1 MVVSQIWIQ
10 HLHCT
15 QIIGHC
21 HLRAGS
27 EIDPFLGGSL
37 FTAMVI
43 ALADVEQEFKY
54 TMSGFYG
61 YRIPE
66 IEGIG
71 LFTVSNKHFRI
82 FFLCEGLYKKGIPY
96 LPGKKISKK
105 IEELLRRLEQKL
117 PHDTCSLAHRLEDG
131 YYWFDLMCSIGF
143 GGEIQVEIIQ
153 EVFPLRS
160 VSIHTQ
166 WGRAKGDDVSIIRIE
181 SSELGSLG
189 YGWKD
194 RDEMVSSKIEGIFTK
209 PQRSFVVYNTL
220 FTQIKEFIPEFE
232 PNTIVLTYQHQAASR
247 PQTALV
253 AFLSIKYNILDI
265 RYCIPIAE
273 DIGLEGTNTEAYL
286 RSLFFDIPQ

>member
-1 MVVSQIWIQ
+1 MVVVSQIWIQ

-43 ALADVEQEFKY
+43 ALADVEQEFRF

-71 LFTVSNKHFRI
+71 LFTVSNKNFRI

-96 LPGKKISKK
+96 LAGKEISKK
-105 IEELLRRLEQKL
+105 LEELFRQLEQKL

-143 GGEIQVEIIQ
+143 GGEIQVETIQ
-153 EVFPLRS
+153 EVFPLS
-160 VSIHTQ
+160 
-166 WGRAKGDDVSIIRIE
+166 
-181 SSELGSLG
+181 
-189 YGWKD
+189 
-194 RDEMVSSKIEGIFTK
+194 M
-209 PQRSFVVYNTL
+209 N
-220 FTQIKEFIPEFE
+220 
-232 PNTIVLTYQHQAASR
+232 
-247 PQTALV
+247 
-253 AFLSIKYNILDI
+253 
-265 RYCIPIAE
+265 
-273 DIGLEGTNTEAYL
+273 
-286 RSLFFDIPQ
+286 